1 MANFAKI
8 INNNIVERLVAVSD
22 DELIDENGQ
31 ENEVLGIAFLKE
43 LFGYDTEWVQ
53 TSYNN
58 NFRSK
63 FACIGDTYDRTRD
76 AFISPKPETNP
87 SWVLNEQSLR
97 WEPPIP
103 IPVEEGFYFLWN
115 EETQTWNKYSIP
127 EPGPITQTFEWD
139 EVNQVLIVRDIDE
152 ETTT

>member
-63 FACIGDTYDRTRD
+63 FACIELEMHLYH
-76 AFISPKPETNP
+76 
-87 SWVLNEQSLR
+87 Q
-97 WEPPIP
+97 
-103 IPVEEGFYFLWN
+103 
-115 EETQTWNKYSIP
+115 
-127 EPGPITQTFEWD
+127 
-139 EVNQVLIVRDIDE
+139 NQKLILHGC
-152 ETTT
+152 